1 MNLSHMNKVKD
12 SVLLEDGTGLIT
24 VEPGINLIDL
34 GKEIAARFRKTPYS
48 GLRILPRV
56 LPRQAALRRRMPKA
70 SVGFYM
76 DQAGITSRL

>member
-34 GKEIAARFRKTPYS
+34 GKEIAARFRKTPLFWPPDPTAVSYTH
-48 GLRILPRV
+48 LADNP
-56 LPRQAALRRRMPKA
+56 
-70 SVGFYM
+70 
-76 DQAGITSRL
+76 